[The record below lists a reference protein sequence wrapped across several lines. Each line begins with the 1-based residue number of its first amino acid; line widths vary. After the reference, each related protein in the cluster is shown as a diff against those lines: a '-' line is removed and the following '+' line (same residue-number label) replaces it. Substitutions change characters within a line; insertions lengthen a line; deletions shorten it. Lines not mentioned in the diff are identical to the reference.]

1 MEIKIIGEKT
11 SSLLVNSLTNESL
24 AIIVTSKNDTEVRYS
39 IINKDPKKRTLLL
52 QIYFPEELHISSL
65 AVPDT
70 VEVKVKSRIQF
81 RSDETIVTLFEN
93 DKQRYILPP

>member
-65 AVPDT
+65 AVIKLLRNYFTNLGPRYSGG
-70 VEVKVKSRIQF
+70 KS
-81 RSDETIVTLFEN
+81 
-93 DKQRYILPP
+93 